1 MSNPDKR
8 TITGAIIYGLCA
20 PILNEKKRPQAWSAL
35 SAEERKPYIEV
46 AEFLGGQMF
55 GVDPQMS
62 DRPRLAA
69 TLEKAGF
76 AVLKDV
82 NANTVVSVVINVNAA
97 LP

>member
-8 TITGAIIYGLCA
+8 TILAAAVYGLCP
-20 PILNEKKRPQAWSAL
+20 PILTEKKRPQAWSAL
-35 SAEERKPYIEV
+35 SANEQKPYVEV
-46 AEFLGGQMF
+46 AEFIGGQMF
-55 GVDPQMS
+55 GVDPQVA

-82 NANTVVSVVINVNAA
+82 NANGVVSVAVNINAV